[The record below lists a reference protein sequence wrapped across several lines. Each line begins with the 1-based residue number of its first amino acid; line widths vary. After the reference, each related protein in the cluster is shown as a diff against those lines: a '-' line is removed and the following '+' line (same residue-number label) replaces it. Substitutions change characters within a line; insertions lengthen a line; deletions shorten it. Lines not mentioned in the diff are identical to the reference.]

1 MYVLSFDEFSKNKQF
16 VGMAAIE
23 SNMMPLGTVAPSFDL
38 PDVVTGNQVTIEDVR
53 QEYGLV
59 VMFIC
64 AHCPYVKN
72 IEEEI
77 AVIASQYANSKI
89 GFVAISSNDANE
101 YPEDGPEGLKEQAEE
116 LEFDFPYLYDESQE
130 VAKAYQAACTPDFY
144 LFDEDLKC
152 IYRGRFDA
160 STPGN
165 PEPVSGDNLIEA
177 IESHLED
184 EPIIDPQFPS
194 VGCGIKWKS

>member
-1 MYVLSFDEFSKNKQF
+1 
-16 VGMAAIE
+16 MAAVE
-23 SNMMPLGTVAPSFDL
+23 SNMMPIGTVAPDFDL
-38 PDVVTGNQVTIEDVR
+38 PDVISGENKTLEDVR
-53 QEYGLV
+53 LEYGLV

-77 AVIASQYANSKI
+77 AVVARQYSEQKI
-89 GFVAISSNDANE
+89 GFVAISSNDASA
-101 YPEDGPEGLKEQAEE
+101 YPDDAPEGLRAQAEE
-116 LEFDFPYLYDESQE
+116 FEFCFPYLYDESQE

-165 PEPVSGDNLIEA
+165 PEPVTGDDLINALEA
-177 IESHLED
+177 HLED
-184 EPIIDPQFPS
+184 EPQVKDQKPS
-194 VGCGIKWKS
+194 IGCNIKWKG

>member
-1 MYVLSFDEFSKNKQF
+1 
-16 VGMAAIE
+16 MAAAE
-23 SNMMPLGTVAPSFDL
+23 SNMLPLGTIAPDFDL
-38 PDVVTGNQVTIEDVR
+38 PDAISGKNFTLEDVR

-77 AVIASQYANSKI
+77 AVIAHQYSQQKI
-89 GFVAISSNDANE
+89 GFVAISSNDVNA
-101 YPEDGPEGLKEQAEE
+101 YPEDAPEGLKAQAEE
-116 LEFDFPYLYDESQE
+116 FEFCFPYLYDESQE
-130 VAKAYQAACTPDFY
+130 IAKAYQAACTPDFFV
-144 LFDEDLKC
+144 FDEDLKL

-165 PEPVSGDNLIEA
+165 PEPVTGDELVNALEN
-177 IESHLED
+177 HLED
-184 EPIIDPQFPS
+184 EPIIEDQKPS
-194 VGCGIKWKS
+194 IGCSIKWK